1 MSDEKRKLY
10 ADLNQSSWSIKKKL
24 LGVAFQRQQQGL
36 AAARSS
42 STSEKLKSPD
52 DHIFSVDND

>member
-42 STSEKLKSPD
+42 STSEKLK
-52 DHIFSVDND
+52 